1 MGKVKKFIKT
11 SKLVKKLLSVILIL
25 VLIII
30 IIIIA
35 TYVTVIDTG
44 TYKENNWSN
53 APYASS
59 EYIAG
64 TKIGSNGAIET
75 TETAQEIWDKL
86 IKNGSNIEQYLDGP
100 EELKKLMNAEIATQ
114 LLNTSNSDEEIDWD
128 KINSDASSKEV
139 QGLVKLLRAKTD
151 GTISEMEYVSPSDM
165 DFFIANGYTEKVLN
179 SFTIG
184 EKSKKKYSSSVRAD
198 FSVEAFIE
206 AVQNVCDEVTNNV
219 GEWCYGCSG
228 TTKPCD
234 PEVVN
239 GLNAAGES
247 DAYIGQTRRLIACDR
262 LISLALW
269 NMGLTDQPA
278 GGICG
283 AETMQTYLQE
293 HGFMQIT
300 DRNDLQAGDIVIT
313 GIEGGE
319 EVHHWFV
326 LADYSP
332 DNGGHGRRYDM
343 GNNGRIINSTP
354 YPREDEPLLYGGKTF
369 YCAYRVNG
377 SGFVGKTADI
387 SLGDRYDITE
397 TTTDIHG
404 NNLLD
409 RISDTENGSLHG
421 KTLEELSRDGINL
434 SYLVIPYYGID
445 GRYHSDGEMIVNTK
459 AADEVL
465 LIFQELYKEQYP
477 IERLQLVD
485 DFNASDKES
494 VIKNNTSAFNYRT
507 ASDDP
512 TALSNHAR
520 GFAIDVNPLV
530 NPYIYNYWGGGT
542 KRTDYNTDSKF
553 MDRDNMSRMDTN

>member
-151 GTISEMEYVSPSDM
+151 GTISEMEYV
-165 DFFIANGYTEKVLN
+165 
-179 SFTIG
+179 
-184 EKSKKKYSSSVRAD
+184 
-198 FSVEAFIE
+198 FIE